1 MPLVMQVTDRAFSFS
16 AIVRIFSLNGEGVAS
31 WRVRAFVGSLIY
43 IILGREGVIKG
54 QDRTFDAEKRRKLE
68 VYVPCT

>member
-1 MPLVMQVTDRAFSFS
+1 MRLVMQVTDRAFSHS
-16 AIVRIFSLNGEGVAS
+16 KNILSGWRGSCELESSCIRRLLNIHYT
-31 WRVRAFVGSLIY
+31 WK
-43 IILGREGVIKG
+43 REGVIKG